1 MTQASFDFAGRV
13 AVVTGAAGIL
23 GSRLTAGLLGAGAAV
38 AAFDLPGAPLE
49 ALAAAHRTAGARLSC
64 VAADVADAASV
75 RAAVASV
82 ESGPGPIDMLF
93 NNAGSKGPD
102 LARFLAPFESYDLET
117 WRAVMSVNLDGMF
130 LMAQAVGSRMA
141 ARGAGAIVQTS
152 SIFGVVAPDQRVYA
166 GSEYMGMQIS
176 SPAVYA
182 ASKAGVIGLTRHL
195 AAYWGAKGVRVNAI
209 SPGGIESGQ
218 NETFQRAYGARVPLG
233 RMAEVDEIVQ
243 AALFLASDGARYM
256 TGQNLVVDGGLSVW

>member
-1 MTQASFDFAGRV
+1 MQKPIFDFTGRV
-13 AVVTGAAGIL
+13 ALVTGAAGIL
-23 GSRLTAGLLGAGAAV
+23 GSRIASGLLEAGASV
-38 AAFDLPGAPLE
+38 AALDLPGAPLD
-49 ALAAAHRTAGARLSC
+49 ALGTAHRAVGARLKC
-64 VAADVADAASV
+64 VAADVTEPDSV
-75 RAAVASV
+75 EAAVEAA
-82 ESGPGPIDMLF
+82 ESALGPIDILF

-102 LARFLAPFESYDLET
+102 LARFLAPFESYDLAT

-130 LMAQAVGSRMA
+130 LVAQAVGSRMA

-152 SIFGVVAPDQRVYA
+152 SIYGVVAPDQRIYA
-166 GSEYMGMQIS
+166 GSEYMGMPIS

-218 NETFQRAYGARVPLG
+218 NETFQRIYGARVPLG

-243 AALFLASDGARYM
+243 AALYLASDGARYV